1 MIDVMINLAGLLA
14 AAALLVTLVAF
25 EVRRAGPDAGQPTR
39 PRIFGQTVSRT
50 VSRRVVAVMWT
61 MYLLLFLP
69 RVLGLLV

>member
-14 AAALLVTLVAF
+14 AAALLITLIAL
-25 EVRRAGPDAGQPTR
+25 EVRRAGPDTGQPTR
-39 PRIFGQTVSRT
+39 PGLLGRT
-50 VSRRVVAVMWT
+50 VSRWVVAVMWT